1 MARFTLALL
10 MQSTVSFPKLAL
22 VLSRGAKPSSN
33 ERRIQRFMS
42 GYALDFSSFGHFL
55 LQLVPQREDFVV
67 SMDRTNWKFGR
78 TDINILMIAICYKG
92 IAYPILWQLLPKAGN
107 SNTAERKAL
116 MERFLRLVP
125 ASKIKVFLADREFIG
140 KEWFRFLSDRDVPFC
155 IRVKKDTTVEAGSG
169 TWGPAWWL
177 FKDLPVMTET
187 HGTIRALSKECRVFG
202 HEGLHLVGTRYVGRE
217 GKAEYLLILTNS
229 DPEEAIDRYRRRWE
243 IETLFGALK
252 SRGFDLEAT
261 HLRAP
266 GRIRKL
272 IALLPVAFIWAHL
285 VGLWRQEGEG
295 PLRRKNH
302 GRLEKSV
309 FRYGLDHLRRLL
321 LLAANAEEAFE
332 RCLGLLREPQRVSS
346 GT

>member
-1 MARFTLALL
+1 
-10 MQSTVSFPKLAL
+10 
-22 VLSRGAKPSSN
+22 
-33 ERRIQRFMS
+33 
-42 GYALDFSSFGHFL
+42 
-55 LQLVPQREDFVV
+55 
-67 SMDRTNWKFGR
+67 
-78 TDINILMIAICYKG
+78 MIAICYKG

-125 ASKIKVFLADREFIG
+125 ASKIKAFLADREFIG
-140 KEWFRFLSDRDVPFC
+140 AEWLSFLRDKDVPFC
-155 IRVKKDTTVEAGSG
+155 IRVKKDTTVEAGGG

-177 FKDLPVMTET
+177 FRDVPVMGSADGKTET
-187 HGTIRALSKECRVFG
+187 HGTIRALSKECRVSRQ
-202 HEGLHLVGTRYVGRE
+202 EGLHLVGTPYVGRE
-217 GKAEYLLILTNS
+217 GKAEYLLLLMGS

-243 IETLFGALK
+243 IETLFGAPM
-252 SRGFDLEAT
+252 SRGSRLEAT
-261 HLRAP
+261 HLRAA

-272 IALLPVAFIWAHL
+272 VALLPSSGRIWLGCGARSGRARY
-285 VGLWRQEGEG
+285 GLGSR
-295 PLRRKNH
+295 

-332 RCLGLLREPQRVSS
+332 RCLRLLREPQRVLS